1 MDSKITKYFKIE
13 DFKNIK
19 DVNDI
24 ESKIQKINQVYYTDF
39 SESRN
44 ESLKTIIMDL
54 IKIIDENLQNSNIL
68 SKNEIAYLYFLKSL
82 SLDRLPDYSKQAEE
96 SASKSLKLNPFN
108 ADNYNCMAHILW
120 KKKDIE
126 GAINYFQKSL
136 EIVHTKL
143 NNRILKISLHI
154 APFP

>member
-24 ESKIQKINQVYYTDF
+24 ESKIHKINQVYYTDF

-44 ESLKTIIMDL
+44 ETLKTLIMDL

-136 EIVHTKL
+136 DIVHIKF
-143 NNRILKISLHI
+143 NSRILKISLHI

>member
-136 EIVHTKL
+136 DIVHIKF
-143 NNRILKISLHI
+143 NSRILKISLHI

>member
-1 MDSKITKYFKIE
+1 MESKITKYFKIQE
-13 DFKNIK
+13 FKNIK
-19 DVNDI
+19 DVFDI
-24 ESKIQKINQVYYTDF
+24 DSRIHTINQLYYTDF
-39 SESRN
+39 SENRN
-44 ESLKTIIMDL
+44 DTLKTIIMDL
-54 IKIIDENLQNSNIL
+54 IKLIDENLQNSNIL

-120 KKKDIE
+120 KKKDID

-136 EIVHTKL
+136 EIV
-143 NNRILKISLHI
+143 
-154 APFP
+154 